1 MYLAQNL
8 KYLRSKAGEKKKDIA
23 ELLGVSEMIISRYE
37 SGENEPEVGKVILLS
52 KHYDITID
60 ELITMQLCKDLPQYV
75 RNIKFLRKKNG
86 FTQSEI
92 AELLG
97 YRGKQGYGA
106 VETGNSGISVDNLI
120 KLADYFGVTLDQLV
134 KQDLSKRGNDT

>member
-1 MYLAQNL
+1 MYFAQNL
-8 KYLRSKAGEKKKDIA
+8 KYLRNKLNDK
-23 ELLGVSEMIISRYE
+23 
-37 SGENEPEVGKVILLS
+37 
-52 KHYDITID
+52 
-60 ELITMQLCKDLPQYV
+60 QC
-75 RNIKFLRKKNG
+75 
-86 FTQSEI
+86 EI

-134 KQDLSKRGNDT
+134 KQDLSKRGNDI